1 MCYKSKKISIQK
13 MEWSMM
19 KKFMILG
26 LFVILVIAGCDK
38 SSKTV
43 EEVQVPVD
51 VMKIGLGNVEQSLFY
66 NGDIEAEIE
75 VKVFAKI
82 PDRIEA
88 FYVDEGYLVQK
99 GDTLARILAT
109 TIEQAVRQ
117 AEASKNNIEAEYIRA
132 QRLFHQGAMSQ
143 QQFDAIETQATQMR
157 AAYTSARSQLGD
169 ATVLAPISGIIG
181 KRYYEVGD
189 MVNPA
194 MPLVSIVQMN
204 RVKILFDATEK
215 DLGIL
220 AIGQKA
226 EVRVRSYP
234 NEIFVGKVIKISPVL
249 DPMTRMASVEV
260 IIPNSDHRLK
270 PGLYGEVEI
279 TTGILDSVLV
289 VPRHAVLEST
299 SLKKIEGKDEVVKT
313 YFVYVVND
321 SSRAEQ
327 RELDVYYVNHSCVAV
342 KSGVSVGDVMVVS
355 GQNNLREGTKVN
367 VASGEEATQ
376 CE

>member
-1 MCYKSKKISIQK
+1 MIKR
-13 MEWSMM
+13 
-19 KKFMILG
+19 FMILG
-26 LFVILVIAGCDK
+26 LFVILLITGCQK
-38 SSKTV
+38 PGSTE
-43 EEVQVPVD
+43 EEVQVPVE
-51 VMKIGLGNVEQSLFY
+51 VMKVGLGNVEQSLFF

-88 FYVDEGYLVQK
+88 FHVDEGSIVQK
-99 GDTLARILAT
+99 GDTLAEILAT

-117 AEASKNNIEAEYIRA
+117 AEAAKNNTESEYIRA
-132 QRLFHQGAMSQ
+132 KKLYQQGAMSQ
-143 QQFDAIETQATQMR
+143 QQFDAVETQATQAK
-157 AAYTSARSQLGD
+157 AAFTSAKSQLGD

-181 KRYYEVGD
+181 KRYYEAGD
-189 MVNPA
+189 MANPA
-194 MPLVSIVQMN
+194 VPLVSIVQMD

-220 AIGQKA
+220 AFGQKA
-226 EVRVRSYP
+226 EVHVRSYP
-234 NEIFVGKVIKISPVL
+234 DEVFVGKVTKISPVL
-249 DPMTRMASVEV
+249 DPVTRMASVEV
-260 IIPNSDHRLK
+260 LVPNKDHRLK
-270 PGLYGEVEI
+270 PGMYGGVEI

-313 YFVYVVND
+313 YFVYVVDD

-327 RELDVYYVNHSCVAV
+327 RELNVSYVNHSCVAV
-342 KSGVSVGDVMVVS
+342 ESGVSVGDELVVS
-355 GQNNLREGTKVN
+355 GQNNLREGTKVLI
-367 VASGEEATQ
+367 ASGEEAEQ